1 MSFCWMSWR
10 QIKSQVETCSLED
23 VKRHFFHLNEKS
35 FFKQL
40 RSWPILLKV
49 CALKKNCCCESNTVK
64 NCLLITLYSLKKG
77 ALVILSNRCL
87 INMPFCLLF
96 ILSTYNFN
104 MQLFLLFILST
115 CYFINLPFNQHAILS
130 TCRLINMPYCLLV
143 NLLTFHFANLPL

>member
-49 CALKKNCCCESNTVK
+49 CALKKNVVVNPTLLRIV
-64 NCLLITLYSLKKG
+64 CLLHCIHWKKV
-77 ALVILSNRCL
+77 LTVIFSNHRL

-96 ILSTYNFN
+96 ILSTYYFN

-143 NLLTFHFANLPL
+143 NLLTFHFAYLPL

>member
-1 MSFCWMSWR
+1 MSWR

-49 CALKKNCCCESNTVK
+49 CALKKNCCCCESNTVK

-77 ALVILSNRCL
+77 TYSHFFKSPFNQHAILPTCYF

-96 ILSTYNFN
+96 ILLTYFFN
-104 MQLFLLFILST
+104 I
-115 CYFINLPFNQHAILS
+115 
-130 TCRLINMPYCLLV
+130 PYCLDFV
-143 NLLTFHFANLPL
+143 NLSFCQLGI